1 MRRGRGEVPV
11 PLFMKV
17 RACGFLFYRV
27 QLPQRARGLTAHDL
41 RSCGAYG
48 RTICRIVGH
57 KVVTA
62 RGVIAC
68 G

>member
-1 MRRGRGEVPV
+1 MCTSPYLLVRRAG
-11 PLFMKV
+11 
-17 RACGFLFYRV
+17 GFRFYRV

-41 RSCGAYG
+41 RGCEFCG

-62 RGVIAC
+62 RGGIAC